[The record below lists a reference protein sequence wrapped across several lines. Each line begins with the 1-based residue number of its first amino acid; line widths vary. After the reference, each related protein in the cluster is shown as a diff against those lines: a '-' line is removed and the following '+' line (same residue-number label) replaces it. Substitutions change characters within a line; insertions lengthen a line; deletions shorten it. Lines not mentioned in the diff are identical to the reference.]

1 MPDLLVIY
9 GAIAGSAGLF
19 SLGWQ
24 IATRRED
31 NKTRV
36 SFDVSHHLRT
46 LHPGDPGYDQARE
59 DARRQKKLTSEV
71 PPYLQVA
78 GTVVTVTNHS
88 RHSIHVRGGGIEQPA
103 THGTCAMFEAEVTEV
118 KPRTTFR
125 EFWIPDWWSEGEE
138 EISSVPI
145 RCKDSSTWTM
155 ARPIARSRHSCFHSQ
170 PSGARPACAH
180 GQLTAATTRLR
191 PRAAP

>member
-1 MPDLLVIY
+1 MIY

-46 LHPGDPGYDQARE
+46 LHPGDPGYDQALQ
-59 DARRQKKLTSEV
+59 DALDRQKTSEV

-88 RHSIHVRGGGIEQPA
+88 RHSVHVRGGGIEQPA
-103 THGTCAMFEAEVTEV
+103 THGICAMFEAEVTEV

-125 EFWIPDWWSEGEE
+125 EFWIADWWSEDEQGM
-138 EISSVPI
+138 
-145 RCKDSSTWTM
+145 DL
-155 ARPIARSRHSCFHSQ
+155 RSHPVQAFVDLDDGKTYRSEPTLLF
-170 PSGARPACAH
+170 PKPAK
-180 GQLTAATTRLR
+180 RR
-191 PRAAP
+191 

>member
-1 MPDLLVIY
+1 LPDLLVIY

-24 IATRRED
+24 IITRRED

-46 LHPGDPGYDQARE
+46 LQPADPGYDQGLQDALDRQKNMPP
-59 DARRQKKLTSEV
+59 DARAFVYE
-71 PPYLQVA
+71 A

-88 RHSIHVRGGGIEQPA
+88 RHPVHVRGGGLEQPE
-103 THGTCAMFEAEVTEV
+103 TDGLCAMFVPVTEV

-138 EISSVPI
+138 QGMNLRAHPVQAFVEL
-145 RCKDSSTWTM
+145 DDGQTY
-155 ARPIARSRHSCFHSQ
+155 RSEPTFLF
-170 PSGARPACAH
+170 PKPAK
-180 GQLTAATTRLR
+180 RR
-191 PRAAP
+191 

>member
-1 MPDLLVIY
+1 VIY

-46 LHPGDPGYDQARE
+46 LHPGDPGYDQALQ
-59 DARRQKKLTSEV
+59 DALDRQKTSEV

-88 RHSIHVRGGGIEQPA
+88 
-103 THGTCAMFEAEVTEV
+103 GTRCTSEVV
-118 KPRTTFR
+118 
-125 EFWIPDWWSEGEE
+125 
-138 EISSVPI
+138 
-145 RCKDSSTWTM
+145 
-155 ARPIARSRHSCFHSQ
+155 A
-170 PSGARPACAH
+170 
-180 GQLTAATTRLR
+180 
-191 PRAAP
+191 

>member
-1 MPDLLVIY
+1 MLPLRWRRCDLPDLLVIY

-46 LHPGDPGYDQARE
+46 MHPGDPGYDQALQ
-59 DARRQKKLTSEV
+59 DALDRQKLPSEA
-71 PPYLQVA
+71 PPYLQEA

-88 RHSIHVRGGGIEQPA
+88 RHSVHVRGGGLEQPA
-103 THGTCAMFEAEVTEV
+103 TGGICAVSVPVTEV

-125 EFWIPDWWSEGEE
+125 EFWIADWWSEDEQEMNLRGHPVQGFVDLDDGQTYRSE
-138 EISSVPI
+138 P
-145 RCKDSSTWTM
+145 TM
-155 ARPIARSRHSCFHSQ
+155 LFPM
-170 PSGARPACAH
+170 PAK
-180 GQLTAATTRLR
+180 RR
-191 PRAAP
+191 

>member
-1 MPDLLVIY
+1 VIY

-138 EISSVPI
+138 EMKLRAHPVQGFV
-145 RCKDSSTWTM
+145 DLDDGQTY
-155 ARPIARSRHSCFHSQ
+155 RSEPTLLFPQ
-170 PSGARPACAH
+170 PAKR
-180 GQLTAATTRLR
+180 R
-191 PRAAP
+191 